1 MPSPVTAVGRR
12 LRPRNGEP
20 RRHRVVAVRPDGS
33 ARIVLDRTL
42 SHGQE
47 ETDQSP
53 GQGPHR
59 DG

>member
-1 MPSPVTAVGRR
+1 MPSPVTAVGR
-12 LRPRNGEP
+12 LLQPRNGEP
-20 RRHRVVAVRPDGS
+20 RRHRMIAVRRDGS
-33 ARIVLDRTL
+33 VRTVLDRTL

-47 ETDQSP
+47 AQQET